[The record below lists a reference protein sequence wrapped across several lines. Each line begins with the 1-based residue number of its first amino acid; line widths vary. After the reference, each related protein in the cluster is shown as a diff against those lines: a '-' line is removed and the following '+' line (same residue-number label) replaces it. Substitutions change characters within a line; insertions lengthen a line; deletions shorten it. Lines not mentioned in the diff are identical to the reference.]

1 MLKMVKS
8 KAHPVKFRRKRNQRT
23 NYRKRMKYLSSNK
36 PRLVIRTSLKNI
48 QLQVVEF
55 YPVGDKVLFSAT
67 SMNLKKFGWKANT
80 GNMPSAYLT
89 GFMLGKMIKNKVDG
103 LVPDFGLYG
112 PIKGSRIYASLK
124 GVIDAGIKVP
134 CSEKVLPN
142 EDRISG
148 ETISNYATMLK
159 GIHDH
164 KFSQYLKNSLQPTD
178 LSKHFNEIKNKIINQ
193 K

>member
-8 KAHPVKFRRKRNQRT
+8 KAHPIKFRRKRNKRT

-36 PRLVIRTSLKNI
+36 PRLVIRTSLRNI
-48 QLQVVEF
+48 QLQVIEF
-55 YPVGDKVLFSAT
+55 YPIGDKILFSAN

-80 GNMPSAYLT
+80 GNIPSAYLT
-89 GFMLGKMIKNKVDG
+89 GLMLGKIMKEKVNVV
-103 LVPDFGLYG
+103 VPDFGLYG

-124 GVIDAGIKVP
+124 GVIDAGINVP
-134 CSEKVLPN
+134 CSKEVLPK

-148 ETISNYATMLK
+148 KSISDYATILK
-159 GIHDH
+159 GKYDH
-164 KFSQYLKNSLQPTD
+164 KFSQYLKNSLQPME